1 MANTKPR
8 AHTRPIMQQ
17 LSILTLSNLY
27 GHRVCTEMHTHIFQQ
42 RQKNRPQHS
51 HSYIGTAHIH
61 HYRTRYSRQN
71 NQYIRNNRYRKNPY
85 RKDKQGGGAE
95 NHFSR
100 QYAEVWNSIDDQLK
114 NIENTKQFAKELKK
128 WLLSQQ
134 ANRRWAMRGATQLLA
149 WEPPESLC
157 REPASGKTKRAQTH
171 THTDTQHTQTDRHT
185 HAQTHTRTDRQTHR

>member
-1 MANTKPR
+1 MKKLYDQHIFPHLIYAITVWGTEDERKTYIQPLIRTHKKIIRIVANTKPR

-27 GHRVCTEMHTHIFQQ
+27 RHRVCTEMHPHIFQQ

-100 QYAEVWNSIDDQLK
+100 KYAAVWNSIDDQLK

-134 ANRRWAMRGATQLLA
+134 ANRR
-149 WEPPESLC
+149 
-157 REPASGKTKRAQTH
+157 
-171 THTDTQHTQTDRHT
+171 
-185 HAQTHTRTDRQTHR
+185 